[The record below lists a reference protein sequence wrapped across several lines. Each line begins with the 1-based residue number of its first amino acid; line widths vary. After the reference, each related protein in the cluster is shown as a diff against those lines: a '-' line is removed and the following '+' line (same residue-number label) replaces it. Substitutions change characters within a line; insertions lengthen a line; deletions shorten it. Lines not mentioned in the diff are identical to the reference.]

1 MRKTLRGRLYD
12 YPQYYD
18 LIFGP
23 GSRIEFDFLGS
34 CFKRYARRPVRRV
47 FEPACGTGRLLIR
60 FAEGGFEV
68 SGNDLNRRAVEYCNA
83 RFARKG
89 FPAAA
94 VLGDMANFRLSRKV
108 DAAFNTINSFRHLLS
123 EELAES
129 HLESAASNLARGG
142 LYILGLHLIPT
153 RGKRMVREKSSAG
166 RGRLTVASHMWS
178 KRLNLRKREE
188 VCGMTSD
195 ICTPRRS
202 LRIVEELVFRT
213 YTARQ
218 MQFLLSKIPQ
228 FEMVA
233 TYDFGYSDPCPIS
246 IGPETED
253 VAYVLRKR

>member
-1 MRKTLRGRLYD
+1 MRKTIRGGLYD

-18 LIFGP
+18 LVFGP
-23 GSRIEFDFLGS
+23 GSKIEFDFLTS

-47 FEPACGTGRLLIR
+47 FKPACGSGRLLIR
-60 FAEGGFEV
+60 FAENGFEV
-68 SGNDLNRRAVEYCNA
+68 SGNDLNPLAVEYCNA
-83 RFARKG
+83 RFSRKG

-129 HLESAASNLARGG
+129 HLRSAASNLARGG

-153 RGKRMVREKSSAG
+153 RGKRMVREKCSAR
-166 RGRLTVASHMWS
+166 RGSLTVVSRMWS
-178 KRLNLRKREE
+178 KRLDSRKRKE

-202 LRIVEELVFRT
+202 LRIVEEIVFRT

-218 MQFLLSKIPQ
+218 MRLLLSKIPQ
-228 FEMVA
+228 FELAA
-233 TYDFGYSDPCPIS
+233 TYDFGYSDPCPTPT
-246 IGPETED
+246 GPETED
-253 VAYVLRKR
+253 VTYVLRKR